1 MEIGICLTGH
11 RPQGLYGY
19 NNYSLYKK
27 LEDFLY
33 NLIKREID
41 KFDIFYL
48 SSGLALGADTCWTKA
63 ILRLKREFPNKI
75 KFYAHIP
82 NFNQARKWVN
92 KEDIRFWEYSI
103 KQADK
108 LFVVDKSLKYSH
120 GKALNL
126 RNQSMVDNS
135 NLIIGIYNGE
145 QKGGTFNC
153 LEYAKKKDLSIRI
166 FDPEYIR
173 NL

>member
-1 MEIGICLTGH
+1 M
-11 RPQGLYGY
+11 
-19 NNYSLYKK
+19 
-27 LEDFLY
+27 
-33 NLIKREID
+33 
-41 KFDIFYL
+41 
-48 SSGLALGADTCWTKA
+48 
-63 ILRLKREFPNKI
+63 KREFPNKI